1 MKVNAVIEL
10 ADDKKSYIVSFANGK
25 VVRVK
30 TMDEAINLKN
40 KKKEV

>member
-1 MKVNAVIEL
+1 MKVNAVIEMS
-10 ADDKKSYIVSFANGK
+10 DDKKSYIVSFSNGEVIK
-25 VVRVK
+25 VK